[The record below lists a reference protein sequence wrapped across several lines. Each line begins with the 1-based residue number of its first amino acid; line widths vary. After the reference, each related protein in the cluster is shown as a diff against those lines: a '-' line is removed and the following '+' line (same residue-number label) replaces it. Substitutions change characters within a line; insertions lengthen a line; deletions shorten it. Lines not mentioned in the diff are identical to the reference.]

1 MRIVENDTVSRGH
14 CCVQDHRG
22 KISYPLDG
30 YLKKNLQGV
39 KKLIQ
44 KDLDYVFIVAG
55 KVGSGKSVFAQLIG
69 HYLSDGKMGV
79 DQVVFTADDFRGQVM
94 KAPRYQCIV
103 WDECFRGASS
113 RASMSATNKTIHSL
127 MQEIRQKNLFIILVL
142 PNFWDLDSYLIR
154 ERSKGIFEVY
164 SKLKR
169 TEAGD
174 PDIDRGH
181 FRYYS
186 SSKLIGFM
194 NNQKNRYQW
203 PNRRYADFYGKWT
216 NQYSI
221 NGKSVPLLKSRYRYL
236 VGAAEYIK
244 KKNSALGEYGD
255 SPEDAQA
262 AKKMGKY
269 EIYLLNTIYYLLKNK
284 IMTLTQ
290 FMKGSGMTEMAMR
303 TFRKNAIEENC
314 MPRITWNNIYKGI
327 FKEEDVPKTN
337 VSKIMNEKKDTKSAQ
352 QGVKDE

>member
-1 MRIVENDTVSRGH
+1 
-14 CCVQDHRG
+14 
-22 KISYPLDG
+22 
-30 YLKKNLQGV
+30 
-39 KKLIQ
+39 
-44 KDLDYVFIVAG
+44 
-55 KVGSGKSVFAQLIG
+55 
-69 HYLSDGKMGV
+69 
-79 DQVVFTADDFRGQVM
+79 
-94 KAPRYQCIV
+94 
-103 WDECFRGASS
+103 
-113 RASMSATNKTIHSL
+113 
-127 MQEIRQKNLFIILVL
+127 VL